1 MHPGPEP
8 WVTRL
13 LTALG
18 RPKPR
23 LLGSSG
29 GWRGSQGW
37 GTYWGSTPGR
47 LYTTLRNSSP
57 EPSPTPLSPAW
68 PPGSACT
75 LTPTWHFT
83 LAGLRKW
90 KQKGATEAPEPT
102 SLALPLPGIGN
113 ASGLPHHHPTTP
125 AFPQVS
131 RCPTVSGRTGLCRV
145 QGTHSP
151 AEPLRTSACRRA
163 HLRMFQS
170 TKYPQHLPCLTHPPQ
185 LSLHG

>member
-75 LTPTWHFT
+75 LTPTWYFT

-90 KQKGATEAPEPT
+90 KQKGATEAPEPPPWLCPFQV
-102 SLALPLPGIGN
+102 LAML
-113 ASGLPHHHPTTP
+113 AVYRTTTP
-125 AFPQVS
+125 
-131 RCPTVSGRTGLCRV
+131 
-145 QGTHSP
+145 
-151 AEPLRTSACRRA
+151 PLQPFR
-163 HLRMFQS
+163 
-170 TKYPQHLPCLTHPPQ
+170 K
-185 LSLHG
+185 